1 MLPIDATD
9 QALLTLL
16 RENARAPT
24 ADLARQLGLSRTTV
38 QSRIERLERRGVI
51 TGYGVRIADAYEQ
64 GLIKAHVLITAAPKL
79 ARRVEGE
86 LRALPAVRTLHSV
99 SGAFDLIAVVVAPSV
114 KQLDEIVDQIGQLEG
129 VERTLTSVILS
140 TRIDR

>member
-9 QALLTLL
+9 QTLIALL

-24 ADLARQLGLSRTTV
+24 SELARALKLSRTTV
-38 QSRIERLERRGVI
+38 QSRIERLERRGII
-51 TGYGVRIADAYEQ
+51 TGYGVRVSDAYEQ
-64 GLIKAHVLITAAPKL
+64 GLVKAHVLITVLPKL

-86 LRALPAVRTLHSV
+86 LRAIREVRTLHSV
-99 SGAFDLIAVVVAPSV
+99 SGSFDLIAVVVAPSV
-114 KQLDEIVDQIGQLEG
+114 AQLDALVDQIGELEG
-129 VERTLTSVILS
+129 VERTMTSVILS

>member
-1 MLPIDATD
+1 MLPTDATD
-9 QALLTLL
+9 QALIALL

-38 QSRIERLERRGVI
+38 QSRLERLERRGII
-51 TGYGVRIADAYEQ
+51 TGYGVRVADAYEQ

-86 LRALPAVRTLHSV
+86 LRTMTAVRTLHSV
-99 SGAFDLIAVVVAPSV
+99 SGAFDLIAIVGAPSV
-114 KQLDEIVDQIGQLEG
+114 AELDGLVDQIGQMEG